1 MTKIT
6 KSGKQFKISIPK
18 EILQLTG
25 WDDNT
30 ELILFPYLKEPDEIV
45 IDKTPI
51 IIKKI
56 ESKSQC
62 YD

>member
-30 ELILFPYLKEPDEIV
+30 ELILFPYLKEPDEKVTEEIS
-45 IDKTPI
+45 I
-51 IIKKI
+51 IIKKLSI
-56 ESKSQC
+56 N
-62 YD
+62 DINGV